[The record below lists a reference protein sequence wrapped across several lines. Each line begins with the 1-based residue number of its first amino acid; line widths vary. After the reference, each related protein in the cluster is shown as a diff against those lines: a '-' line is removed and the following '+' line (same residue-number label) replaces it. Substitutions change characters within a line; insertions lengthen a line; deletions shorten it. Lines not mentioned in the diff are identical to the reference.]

1 MYNQMSQPPV
11 RSVARRIQGHC
22 FASPLRALVRTV
34 NAIYD
39 DSLRPLELTI
49 AQLNLLVAIVNLD
62 EDATAKRIGDVLAIE
77 KSTLSRDLDRLEAR
91 GLVRRRVAGRAKSL
105 ELTAR
110 GQNKL
115 EAALPAWERAQA
127 RAAEAVPALAAI
139 AGAARAAD
147 GR

>member
-1 MYNQMSQPPV
+1 M
-11 RSVARRIQGHC
+11 
-22 FASPLRALVRTV
+22 V

-77 KSTLSRDLDRLEAR
+77 KSTLSRDLGRMEAG
-91 GLVRRRVAGRAKSL
+91 GLVRRRVAGRAKPL
-105 ELTAR
+105 ELTTR
-110 GQNKL
+110 GQKKL

-127 RAAEAVPALAAI
+127 RAAEVVPALAAI
-139 AGAARAAD
+139 AGAARAVD
-147 GR
+147 VR